1 MKNLFHNY
9 QQFKTTSIG
18 LLILAGSSWFLYNG
32 KITGT
37 EFFMLLPTV
46 LILLG
51 INDKAFK
58 KTNEK
63 E

>member
-1 MKNLFHNY
+1 MLKNY
-9 QQFKTTSIG
+9 QQYKTTAIG
-18 LLILAGSSWFLYNG
+18 LIILAGSAWFLYNG

-37 EFFMLLPTV
+37 EFGLLLPTV

-58 KTNEK
+58 NDNK
-63 E
+63 

>member
-1 MKNLFHNY
+1 MFKNY
-9 QQFKTTSIG
+9 QQYKTTGIG
-18 LLILAGSSWFLYNG
+18 LIILAGSMLCLYNG

-37 EFFMLLPTV
+37 EFCLLLPTV

-58 KTNEK
+58 NGNK
-63 E
+63 